1 MSYIEKYK
9 VVWLMPMRACTRSS
23 VSLLKHCD
31 SFVNRGHEL
40 LIPEDKLD
48 YTLVFNIRNPL
59 PRIVSIYW
67 LSCLHNQNFY
77 KNFEEWLYEH
87 EYWEEDYQLH
97 LPLYLE
103 VLPKKPDYFVR
114 TEFYNE
120 DLMNIKPLKE
130 YFISLGDE
138 YHYRVIENQYINEFK
153 DKTDKIRLPWYT
165 EYNQKTA
172 DFVYDICKP
181 QFEMFGYNKNYWKD
195 GTP

>member
-1 MSYIEKYK
+1 
-9 VVWLMPMRACTRSS
+9 MPQRACTRSS

-40 LIPEDKLD
+40 SIPEDKLD

-67 LSCLHNQNFY
+67 LWCLHNRDFY
-77 KNFEEWLYEH
+77 RNFEEWLYEH

-130 YFISLGDE
+130 FFISLGNN
-138 YHYRVIENQYINEFK
+138 YHEQVIENQYINEFK
-153 DKTDKIRLPWYT
+153 DKTDKVRLPWYT

-172 DFVYDICKP
+172 DFVYEICKP